1 MDTGDL
7 SSESDW
13 QLMRNPPDTDQNAWN
28 HGADLIEHFFSPNG
42 PFWVEINSNGE
53 LIASDVQS
61 QFNDRSGSGID
72 TGGGS
77 DSVVQQQQIDN
88 GIDFLPTRPPSEV
101 LDAVVSTNQQSSSP
115 ASPDPALNSPSVV
128 VSDKE
133 LPAAEKA
140 EISKMSSSF
149 LPSTFTGENDSD
161 VSMDISPSPSP
172 PVFRATTPLVVGREG
187 ALTLPYGTD
196 GTAGRTPQSAQQP
209 LQQVLATSS
218 NGPIQTLRATPN
230 MVAATALYG
239 SSPYDR
245 GRHTQSTDGAESLR
259 RDMEQ
264 PNLLPATT
272 TAIPFAGLS
281 TQDTTSPAQKAANE
295 EESAITPAKVTK
307 KRTYTRKPKVAT
319 ETNKSSLPE
328 AAEDDGDD
336 SAITLAKMPKKRTYT
351 RKAKL
356 TAEAT
361 TSSAQ
366 ETAEASESNIAL
378 AKPIKKRAYNRI
390 LSHTDRLP
398 RILLV
403 VLLLLRQSPQL
414 DSLAGIWPSLR
425 LTNLL
430 DRSACL
436 ARVLFLHLLLACEQ
450 THLAARACILDI
462 RLLALS
468 AAVSFRLALGSLGY
482 LGSWARQT

>member
-209 LQQVLATSS
+209 LQQVPATSS

-239 SSPYDR
+239 SSPYDC
-245 GRHTQSTDGAESLR
+245 GRHTQSTDGA
-259 RDMEQ
+259 M
-264 PNLLPATT
+264 
-272 TAIPFAGLS
+272 
-281 TQDTTSPAQKAANE
+281 
-295 EESAITPAKVTK
+295 
-307 KRTYTRKPKVAT
+307 
-319 ETNKSSLPE
+319 
-328 AAEDDGDD
+328 
-336 SAITLAKMPKKRTYT
+336 
-351 RKAKL
+351 
-356 TAEAT
+356 
-361 TSSAQ
+361 
-366 ETAEASESNIAL
+366 
-378 AKPIKKRAYNRI
+378 
-390 LSHTDRLP
+390 
-398 RILLV
+398 
-403 VLLLLRQSPQL
+403 
-414 DSLAGIWPSLR
+414 
-425 LTNLL
+425 
-430 DRSACL
+430 
-436 ARVLFLHLLLACEQ
+436 
-450 THLAARACILDI
+450 
-462 RLLALS
+462 
-468 AAVSFRLALGSLGY
+468 
-482 LGSWARQT
+482 